1 MIDDYQYIA
10 SQLTPK
16 NEGPFG
22 FGGKPNEGSR
32 GFSGIIVDS
41 GSLTDP
47 SSFNP
52 SLQGPQGP
60 QGPQGA
66 EGPEGPL
73 IGGNL
78 GDMLYHDGS
87 DWVTFGGTSNDGL
100 LRMEQNS
107 PSWFLTSSNGI
118 VVSNGETNQF
128 EILQNAPN
136 SVLKTNDSNELFW
149 QYFPDGND
157 YGDMLF
163 WNGSGWSIIQAAS
176 GGGIHVLAS
185 SGGTPYWIQTEAC
198 DA

>member
-22 FGGKPNEGSR
+22 LGGKPNEGSR
-32 GFSGIIVDS
+32 GFSGITADS
-41 GSLTDP
+41 QSLADS

-73 IGGNL
+73 IDGNL

-87 DWVTFGGTSNDGL
+87 TWVPFGG
-100 LRMEQNS
+100 
-107 PSWFLTSSNGI
+107 
-118 VVSNGETNQF
+118 VGETSILKMEDYVPGWRPGPIGAGLVYQTDTEDF
-128 EILQNAPN
+128 E
-136 SVLKTNDSNELFW
+136 VLRGSS
-149 QYFPDGND
+149 

-163 WNGSGWSIIQAAS
+163 WDGSGWSIVPAAS
-176 GGGIHVLAS
+176 GEEIHVLAS

-198 DA
+198 DASPP